1 MMKRCKWRSR
11 LIAVI
16 LAIATWLLVTVPAQ
30 STFSF
35 DWEDNPWLQTVAN
48 RHNVPQTKQQDSGQT
63 VFLRV
68 EGVLETGDLAF
79 EDGSLY
85 DVHPFEG
92 ESGQA
97 ITIHMMSDEFDTYL
111 ILVNAEGE
119 AIGRNDDSTSLETN
133 STLTIL
139 LPETGT
145 YRIIANAFD
154 ATGQGNYQIT
164 VSIASDFEV
173 QQLEADR
180 LFLQGGQQYQV
191 SQFQAALQSWQ
202 QALEIYQSIGM
213 SETAVYALS
222 GIGNAYFSL
231 GQYQQASSFYHQSL
245 EMADDLGDR
254 QAQATAL
261 GNLGLIYEALG
272 QYQQAIESHQQSL
285 AVDRAINNRRGE
297 AVSLGNLGN
306 VYYFLGQYQRAIEFH
321 QQSLAINRN
330 ISNRQGEAVSL
341 GNLGLAH
348 GALDQYQQAIDLHQ
362 QSLAI
367 NRDIGNRQGEN
378 TTLDNLG
385 SVYYSLGQYQQALD
399 LYQQALDIALEIG
412 DRQGE
417 GNLLV
422 NLGEIHNALGQ
433 YQQAL
438 DLYQQAL
445 GIAREISDRQVE
457 AIALNNLG
465 SLFISTN
472 QWAEAEIALTQSIE
486 AYELLRTDLSD
497 TQLISIAD
505 TQAATYAHLEK
516 ALTAQGKTAEALE
529 TTERARAR
537 AFVLQ
542 LASRLSNPEEPVAPD
557 GSNLDGSNGVNSA
570 SIAEIQQIA
579 RNQNATLVTYSLI
592 FDEAL
597 YIWVVQPS
605 GEVEFRS
612 VELGESDSLPN
623 PIATI
628 DGPVYRGD
636 SDASELDTLVA
647 ETRAGIGVVANSI
660 PSERLKDLHQILIDP
675 IADLLPTDPNA
686 NVVFVPQGSLFLV
699 PFAALQDTDGTYLIE
714 KHTVLTAPSIQVLG
728 LVSRDAPGQ
737 SSAALLQQDNALV
750 VGNPLMPEVVVL
762 GDEGLQPIRLAP
774 LPGAE
779 AEALDIGNFLNISPL
794 IGDQATEAQIK
805 QQLPTASLIHL
816 ATHGLLEYGD
826 PQSSGVLDLPG
837 ALALTPG
844 DGEDGLLTAAEILE
858 MDLQAE
864 LAVLSACDTG
874 RGRITGDG
882 VVGLSRSL
890 ITAGVPSVIVSLWAV
905 PDAPTAALMTEFYRQ
920 LQQGRSKA
928 QALRQA
934 MLATLND
941 SPEPVNWAAFTL
953 MGAIE

>member
-11 LIAVI
+11 VIALT

-30 STFSF
+30 STFPF
-35 DWEDNPWLQTVAN
+35 DWEDNPWLQTVSN
-48 RHNVPQTKQQDSGQT
+48 RHNVQQTNVQQTKQQDSGQT
-63 VFLRV
+63 VLLRV
-68 EGVLETGDLAF
+68 EGVLETGDLTF
-79 EDGSLY
+79 EDDSLY

-97 ITIHMMSDEFDTYL
+97 ITIRMMSDEFDTYL

-164 VSIASDFEV
+164 VSTANDVEI

-180 LFLQGGQQYQV
+180 LLLQGGQQYQV

-202 QALEIYQSIGM
+202 QALEIYRSIGL

-231 GQYQQASSFYHQSL
+231 GQYQQASNFYQQAL
-245 EMADDLGDR
+245 GMADDLGDR
-254 QAQATAL
+254 QSQATAL

-272 QYQQAIESHQQSL
+272 QYQQALESHQQSL
-285 AVDRAINNRRGE
+285 AIDRAINNLRGE
-297 AVSLGNLGN
+297 AASLGNLGN

-348 GALDQYQQAIDLHQ
+348 GALDQYQQAIDLYQ

-399 LYQQALDIALEIG
+399 LYQQALGIAREIG

-417 GNLLV
+417 GNLVV
-422 NLGEIHNALGQ
+422 NLGQTYNALGQ

-465 SLFISTN
+465 SSFISTN
-472 QWAEAEIALTQSIE
+472 QWAEAEITLTQSIE
-486 AYELLRTDLSD
+486 AYESLRTDLSD

-505 TQAATYAHLEK
+505 TQAAAYAHLEQ
-516 ALTAQGKTAEALE
+516 AFIAQGKTAEALE
-529 TTERARAR
+529 IAERARAR

-542 LASRLSNPEEPVAPD
+542 LASRLSNPEEPVALA
-557 GSNLDGSNGVNSA
+557 NANVVNSA
-570 SIAEIQQIA
+570 SVAEIQQIA
-579 RNQNATLVTYSLI
+579 RDQNATLVTYSLI
-592 FDEAL
+592 FDQAL
-597 YIWVVQPS
+597 YLWVVQPS
-605 GEVEFRS
+605 GEIEFRS
-612 VELGESDSLPN
+612 VKFDGSSSLPN
-623 PIATI
+623 PITTI
-628 DGPVYRGD
+628 DGPVYRGSLD
-636 SDASELDTLVA
+636 SSALDTLVA
-647 ETRAGIGVVANSI
+647 ETRAGISVVASI
-660 PSERLKDLHQILIDP
+660 PSERLKDLHQVLIDP
-675 IADLLPTDPNA
+675 IADLLPSNPEA

-699 PFAALQDTDGTYLIE
+699 PFAALQAADGTYLIE
-714 KHTVLTAPSIQVLG
+714 KHTVLTAPSIQVFG
-728 LVSRDAPGQ
+728 L
-737 SSAALLQQDNALV
+737 AAREQAQGRRSEFSDALV
-750 VGNPLMPEVVVL
+750 VGNPVMPQAWAL
-762 GDEGLQPIRLAP
+762 GDHGLEELHLAP

-779 AEALDIGNFLNISPL
+779 AEALAIADFLNISPL
-794 IGDQATEAQIK
+794 IGAQATEVKIK
-805 QQLPTASLIHL
+805 QQLPSTQLIHL

-826 PQSSGVLDLPG
+826 PPNLPG
-837 ALALTPG
+837 CWTYRVPWPSPLAMAKT
-844 DGEDGLLTAAEILE
+844 D
-858 MDLQAE
+858 
-864 LAVLSACDTG
+864 C
-874 RGRITGDG
+874 
-882 VVGLSRSL
+882 
-890 ITAGVPSVIVSLWAV
+890 
-905 PDAPTAALMTEFYRQ
+905 
-920 LQQGRSKA
+920 
-928 QALRQA
+928 
-934 MLATLND
+934 
-941 SPEPVNWAAFTL
+941 
-953 MGAIE
+953 